1 MIVNFLPSLLMNLI
15 NQASVYIKGDN
26 KYDMVLTVNVTIMMV
41 LASIYL
47 SAATNLPTTPN
58 IKPVEIWLL
67 FNLVYNFS
75 IIMISVLMQVR
86 FVEIS
91 FSVDH
96 SIHYRGW
103 KFMMKSLQKSKQLLQ
118 VLQMI

>member
-1 MIVNFLPSLLMNLI
+1 MFLKYFLSVMIVNFLPSLLMNLI

-58 IKPVEIWLL
+58 IKPVEVWLL

-75 IIMISVLMQVR
+75 IIIISVLMQVT
-86 FVEIS
+86 FI
-91 FSVDH
+91 
-96 SIHYRGW
+96 
-103 KFMMKSLQKSKQLLQ
+103 
-118 VLQMI
+118 

>member
-47 SAATNLPTTPN
+47 SVSSSLPETAN
-58 IKPVEIWLL
+58 IKPVELWLL
-67 FNLVYNFS
+67 FNLVYNFCL
-75 IIMISVLMQVR
+75 IIALIVMQV
-86 FVEIS
+86 
-91 FSVDH
+91 
-96 SIHYRGW
+96 
-103 KFMMKSLQKSKQLLQ
+103 SL
-118 VLQMI
+118 I